1 MRNYI
6 SSHLQ
11 QTFGV
16 SKQKADQ
23 PTSNILT
30 NYANCE
36 GISVK
41 DVAEIAPINIKHCFD
56 TCFAGAHAAHP
67 NDIDLSKK
75 QLLAACVNVRK
86 PFRLSNEF

>member
-6 SSHLQ
+6 ANHLK

-16 SKQKADQ
+16 SEQKAEQ
-23 PTSNILT
+23 STSNILT
-30 NYANCE
+30 NYANCA

-41 DVAEIAPINIKHCFD
+41 DVADFAPINIKHCYD

-67 NDIDLSKK
+67 NDIDLFEKAIIGCMCECAK
-75 QLLAACVNVRK
+75 TIPTQQ
-86 PFRLSNEF
+86 